1 MEACLKLVPHF
12 EDVPDG
18 LLAALRDR
26 DATLMLRGKVDASN
40 RDAIVAMLRLPWKQ
54 VYIEEADPLLVAA
67 LEKPDDGPLAR
78 RRGFIHVVDTDPSR
92 MELPIRSLP
101 VFLLSGRDGRGSA
114 FEQTLRRMTMLEELR
129 RSGARQLVFVG
140 QSADPAPTDLVD
152 LWSTGFRASIVV
164 ANDQN
169 DAPERIA
176 AWLDENGGGPT
187 ASVVSMPDRDFGI
200 AVVAAY
206 GAAFADDSLLVRQ
219 RDEAGSIRNV
229 DLIDIDD
236 PERPL
241 LDHYDL
247 ILDRDLAPVDDLPEE
262 AFNAFFR
269 GEGGWR
275 AFAAGLPWTRDVGAW
290 QGLLSQLRRID
301 AVGSGEN
308 RVTYIMSE
316 PGAGGT
322 TLARQLAFEAARAG
336 YPTLVARPVPFT
348 PESLPVINFLTR
360 AHQRKVDVH
369 SRAIEASSEPVK
381 ETNSR
386 LYETPWL
393 LVFDRVHWEL
403 RDVDLRRFVQQ
414 LERSGR
420 AVCVLVV
427 TGTKREDA
435 YFDITRFKPLIVLH
449 HMLEQEQ
456 TLELG
461 RHLNRFLRAY
471 GKERA
476 DWQWRNFQETHAVRH
491 MEGLATFW
499 ITLGFWLQTQYDLNE
514 NIQDWIYQAFLKHAE
529 GPELRRAVLQIAA
542 FSSEGRPMPE
552 SLIEQ
557 GASPWPVPLLLDD
570 RRAELSPLGLVRLP
584 HGGRKFWALAH
595 DILGRLLINA
605 LFYDFEMRKSLG
617 YEEAGDANHLRFMI
631 LREVSQNPALGET
644 VEREVS
650 QEFATT
656 IFKVDPDH
664 GRGAWAHLWRDVLAA
679 LDEMPVAVRKGSR
692 VFLHHTAISR
702 RRISYLDEAVFG
714 VTGADKV
721 ELLTRAAADLEY
733 ALDSVS
739 KGSGDEPDVNL
750 YNSLA
755 NAYFD
760 LAKVKAAQGA
770 AADELTE
777 LRRLASDAT
786 RHAYDQS
793 PSSPYVIETHVKSLI
808 ASAEEA
814 GGDGATYC
822 IEALEIVYSAIR
834 HDRNELR
841 RHALAGLADRALAVL
856 LSANAGERQ
865 RAEPDSWPEVLVAAW
880 LALAAPFD
888 GRAPE
893 SLNDV
898 PPEVL
903 TEVLHELERPAGA
916 GNAQVARLRYQVLVA
931 AAPNDFERQ
940 LEALEL
946 LVGTDYRMPPQLRL
960 EYALLLFQRMRT
972 EEADK
977 QFKVLRALW
986 RETDIFAQ
994 VPDHL
999 RWLLTPEGDKRR
1011 VVNAVAAYD
1020 YGHRAMARV
1029 REFARFD
1036 VPYRPQEF
1044 GVREHRPGA
1053 VFAAHV
1059 SLGHNGAFLRPVH
1072 APRR

>member
-1 MEACLKLVPHF
+1 MQLVPRF
-12 EDVPDG
+12 EVVPDG

-26 DATLMLRGKVDASN
+26 DATLLLRGKVEDSN
-40 RDAIVAMLRLPWKQ
+40 RDAIVAMMRLPWKQ
-54 VYIEEADPLLVAA
+54 VYVETADPLLVAA
-67 LEKPDDGPLAR
+67 IEKADDGPLVR
-78 RRGFIHVVDTDPSR
+78 RRGFVHVVDTDPSR

-101 VFLLSGRDGRGSA
+101 VFLLSGRNDRGSA
-114 FEQTLRRMTMLEELR
+114 FEHALRRMTMLEELR
-129 RSGARQLVFVG
+129 RSGARQLVIVG
-140 QSADPAPTDLVD
+140 ESADPAPTELAD
-152 LWSTGFRASIVV
+152 LWATGFRTSIVV
-164 ANDQN
+164 ADVDD

-176 AWLDENGGGPT
+176 AWLDVNGSGPT
-187 ASVVSMPDRDFGI
+187 ASVVSMPDRDFAV

-206 GAAFADDSLLVRQ
+206 GTAFSDDALLVRQ
-219 RDEAGSIRNV
+219 RDEAGSIRHV
-229 DLIDIDD
+229 DLIDVDD

-241 LDHYDL
+241 LDRYDL
-247 ILDRDLAPVDDLPEE
+247 ILDRDLAPIDDLSEE

-269 GEGGWR
+269 GEGDWR
-275 AFAAGLPWTRDVGAW
+275 AFAAGLPWTRDDGAW
-290 QGLLSQLRRID
+290 PLLQSQLRRID
-301 AVGSGEN
+301 AVGPAEN

-322 TLARQLAFEAARAG
+322 TLARQLAFEAARDG
-336 YPTLVARPVPFT
+336 YPTLVAGPVPFT
-348 PESLPVINFLTR
+348 PESLPMINFLTR
-360 AHQRKVDVH
+360 AHQRQEDA
-369 SRAIEASSEPVK
+369 RAGSVETASEQLKEAE
-381 ETNSR
+381 SR

-403 RDVDLRRFVQQ
+403 RDADLRRFVQE

-420 AVCVLVV
+420 SVCVLVV
-427 TGTKREDA
+427 TGTKREEA
-435 YFDITRFKPLIVLH
+435 YFDTSRFKPIAVLH
-449 HMLEQEQ
+449 HMLEREQ

-476 DWQWRNFQETHAVRH
+476 DWQWRNFQESHAVRH

-499 ITLGFWLQTQYDLNE
+499 ITLGFWLQTQYDLND
-514 NIQDWIYQAFLKHAE
+514 NIQDWIYRAFLKNAE
-529 GPELRRAVLQIAA
+529 GAELRRAVLQIAA
-542 FSSEGRPMPE
+542 FSSEGIPMPE

-557 GASPWPVPLLLDD
+557 GASPWPVPFLLDD
-570 RRAELSPLGLVRLP
+570 RRAELAPLGLVRLP
-584 HGGRKFWALAH
+584 RAGRKFWALAH

-605 LFYDFEMRKSLG
+605 LFYDFETRKALG
-617 YEEAGDANHLRFMI
+617 YQEASDANHLRFMI
-631 LREVSQNPALGET
+631 LREVSRSPSLGET
-644 VEREVS
+644 VEREVG

-656 IFKVDPDH
+656 IFKVDLDH
-664 GRGAWAHLWRDVLAA
+664 GRGGWAHLWRDVLAA
-679 LDEMPVAVRKGSR
+679 LDEMPVALRKGSR

-702 RRISYLDEAVFG
+702 RRISYLDEAAFG

-721 ELLTRAAADLEY
+721 ELLTRAASDLEY
-733 ALDSVS
+733 ALHSIEA
-739 KGSGDEPDVNL
+739 GGGDEPDVNL

-760 LAKVKAAQGA
+760 LAKVKAALGA
-770 AADELTE
+770 PADELSE

-814 GGDGATYC
+814 GAEGATYC

-834 HDRNELR
+834 HDRNQLR
-841 RHALAGLADRALAVL
+841 RHALAGLADRAFAVL
-856 LSANAGERQ
+856 LAADTRERQ

-880 LALAAPFD
+880 LALAAPFG

-903 TEVLHELERPAGA
+903 AEVLHELERPAGD

-931 AAPNDFERQ
+931 AAPQDFERQ
-940 LEALEL
+940 LEALDL
-946 LVGTDYRMPPQLRL
+946 LVATDYRLPPQLKL

-977 QFKVLRALW
+977 QFKALRTLW

-1020 YGHRAMARV
+1020 HGHRAMARV
-1029 REFARFD
+1029 REFAQFD

-1044 GVREHRPGA
+1044 GVREHRSGT

-1059 SLGHNGAFLRPVH
+1059 SFGHNGAFLRPVQ

>member
-1 MEACLKLVPHF
+1 MKLVPRF
-12 EDVPDG
+12 NDVPDS

-26 DATLMLRGKVDASN
+26 DATLILRGKVEALN
-40 RDAIVAMLRLPWKQ
+40 HDAIVAMMRLPWKQ
-54 VYIEEADPLLVAA
+54 VYVEEADPLLVAA
-67 LEKPDDGPLAR
+67 LEKHDDGHLVR
-78 RRGFIHVVDTDPSR
+78 RRGFVHVVEADPSR

-114 FEQTLRRMTMLEELR
+114 FEQALRRITMLEELR

-140 QSADPAPTDLVD
+140 ESADPAPTELADI
-152 LWSTGFRASIVV
+152 WSTGFRASIVI
-164 ANDQN
+164 ANDN
-169 DAPERIA
+169 DGAPEQIA
-176 AWLDENGGGPT
+176 AWLEANGGGPT
-187 ASVVSMPDRDFGI
+187 ASVISMRDRDFATAI
-200 AVVAAY
+200 VTAY
-206 GAAFADDSLLVRQ
+206 GAVFADDSLLVRQ
-219 RDEAGSIRNV
+219 RDETGSISNV

-247 ILDRDLAPVDDLPEE
+247 ILDRDLAPIDDLPEE

-269 GEGGWR
+269 GEGDWR
-275 AFAAGLPWTRDVGAW
+275 AFAAGLPWTRAPAAW

-301 AVGSGEN
+301 AVGAAEN

-322 TLARQLAFEAARAG
+322 TLARQLAFQAARSG

-348 PESLPVINFLTR
+348 PESLPMINFLTR
-360 AHQRKVDVH
+360 AHQRKDDLH
-369 SRAIEASSEPVK
+369 ARGIEASPEQAK
-381 ETNSR
+381 DTESR

-403 RDVDLRRFVQQ
+403 RDADLRRFVQQ

-435 YFDITRFKPLIVLH
+435 YFDTTRFKPLVVLH
-449 HMLEQEQ
+449 HMLEPEQ
-456 TLELG
+456 TLDLG

-514 NIQDWIYQAFLKHAE
+514 NIQDWIYRAFLKSAE

-542 FSSEGRPMPE
+542 FSSEGLPMPE

-605 LFYDFEMRKSLG
+605 LFYDFETRKSLG
-617 YEEAGDANHLRFMI
+617 YEEAGDANHLRFAI
-631 LREVSQNPALGET
+631 LRQVSRNPSLGEI
-644 VEREVS
+644 VERDVGR
-650 QEFATT
+650 EFATT

-664 GRGAWAHLWRDVLAA
+664 GRGGWAHLWRDVLAA
-679 LDEMPVAVRKGSR
+679 LDDMPVALRKGSR

-702 RRISYLDEAVFG
+702 RRISYLDESVFG

-733 ALDSVS
+733 ALQSIS
-739 KGSGDEPDVNL
+739 EGGGDEADVNL

-770 AADELTE
+770 PLDELTE

-793 PSSPYVIETHVKSLI
+793 PSNPYVIETHVKSLI
-808 ASAEEA
+808 ASAED
-814 GGDGATYC
+814 GGADSAAFC

-856 LSANAGERQ
+856 LTTNAGERQ

-903 TEVLHELERPAGA
+903 ADVLHDLERPAGA

-931 AAPNDFERQ
+931 AVPHDFERQ

-946 LVGTDYRMPPQLRL
+946 LVATDYRLPPQLKL

-977 QFKVLRALW
+977 QFKALRVLW

-1020 YGHRAMARV
+1020 HGHRAMARV

-1044 GVREHRPGA
+1044 GVREHRPGT

-1059 SLGHNGAFLRPVH
+1059 SLGRNGAFLRPVH
-1072 APRR
+1072 SPWR